1 VEGKRR
7 MEVKIAKV
15 TSNDSTELIYIPKAI
30 REKLGLRK
38 GRYVKLIV
46 EGKRLIAEPLEL

>member
-1 VEGKRR
+1 